1 MTGYVAL
8 LRGINVGGN
17 KKIVMAELR
26 ELLTR
31 LGYADVRTH
40 LNSGNA
46 VFSCPRSDPD
56 QLAARIE
63 RAISADLGVNVRC
76 LIRDEPEL
84 RAVIAANPW
93 PEHADEGSKLM
104 AIFLSATP
112 SPALLQAHDPCALEP
127 STIALGHRAIYQ
139 WCPDG
144 ILQAPRAGGFAE
156 KYLGVTVTARNW
168 NTVTKLAL
176 RACA

>member
-1 MTGYVAL
+1 M
-8 LRGINVGGN
+8 
-17 KKIVMAELR
+17 
-26 ELLTR
+26 
-31 LGYADVRTH
+31 
-40 LNSGNA
+40 
-46 VFSCPRSDPD
+46 
-56 QLAARIE
+56 
-63 RAISADLGVNVRC
+63 NVRC

-84 RAVIAANPW
+84 RAVIAANSW

-144 ILQAPRAGGFAE
+144 I
-156 KYLGVTVTARNW
+156 
-168 NTVTKLAL
+168 
-176 RACA
+176 